1 MQDGTTATEPDE
13 QIVVTDVEGPA
24 VDDAAPPDTLDR
36 LETWVRGW
44 RPAWRAF
51 GAFLLYQ
58 AFAFVIWVVP
68 VLPHFTTES
77 LGAGLQ
83 DSRYY
88 QWALTWTPWAIVH
101 HLSPLHDPYIFLPSG
116 VELTWS
122 AFIPGPA
129 LFAWPITALI
139 GPLGSLNVIFATAPA
154 MAAWAAYL
162 LCNRLTHRFWPSFVG
177 GFIFGFSAYMAGNLV
192 GFANLIGDLPD
203 PAARVPGRPPG
214 RGIARPRD
222 LRRGVRGAAGGPV
235 LGLHRAVRD
244 DRVLLR
250 ARVRRCVAVRG
261 RHPAPTPAD
270 RALVLLAGVVA
281 AVVLSPYLHGALVN
295 APDRPLYP
303 SETVSSADLSSFV
316 VPPPQMLVGG
326 TTFRAELANLTAFPM
341 GNGLGYIGIG
351 MVVLLIGFAITE
363 RRRRSTWLLLAFVVA
378 AAVFAMGPLL
388 RIGGTSHGWM
398 PGAILADTP
407 LIQSAIPSRLAL
419 FLSLGVAVIAAL
431 WLAGASGRWGWVR
444 WAIGLVA
451 VLSLIPVAPH
461 HFAPQEIPAFV
472 SSDQVHSVL
481 REGEIVYAI
490 PYMRG
495 DEMLW
500 QATAHYWFNMA
511 QGYIGPLPP
520 NLRTGAMARGLDV
533 RKALFV
539 PEPKQFGEW
548 LQQHGV
554 TAVVMD
560 DRAAQ
565 RYEALLRGTGLEKVY
580 SGEGVSV
587 WRQPGASP

>member
-88 QWALTWTPWAIVH
+88 QWALTWTPWAIAH

-192 GFANLIGDLPD
+192 GFANLIVIFPIPLL
-203 PAARVPGRPPG
+203 AYLVVRRVEGS
-214 RGIARPRD
+214 
-222 LRRGVRGAAGGPV
+222 LGPV
-235 LGLHRAVRD
+235 TFVAGFATLLVGLFSVSTELFATTAFFSALAFGGALLFGAGIRRQ
-244 DRVLLR
+244 LLR
-250 ARVRRCVAVRG
+250 TG
-261 RHPAPTPAD
+261 
-270 RALVLLAGVVA
+270 ALVLLAGVVA

>member
-1 MQDGTTATEPDE
+1 
-13 QIVVTDVEGPA
+13 
-24 VDDAAPPDTLDR
+24 
-36 LETWVRGW
+36 
-44 RPAWRAF
+44 
-51 GAFLLYQ
+51 
-58 AFAFVIWVVP
+58 
-68 VLPHFTTES
+68 
-77 LGAGLQ
+77 
-83 DSRYY
+83 
-88 QWALTWTPWAIVH
+88 
-101 HLSPLHDPYIFLPSG
+101 
-116 VELTWS
+116 
-122 AFIPGPA
+122 
-129 LFAWPITALI
+129 
-139 GPLGSLNVIFATAPA
+139 

-192 GFANLIGDLPD
+192 GFANLIVIFPIPLL
-203 PAARVPGRPPG
+203 AYLVVRRVEGS
-214 RGIARPRD
+214 
-222 LRRGVRGAAGGPV
+222 LGPV
-235 LGLHRAVRD
+235 TFVAGFATLLVGLFSVSTELFATTAFFSALAFGGALLFGAGIRRQ
-244 DRVLLR
+244 LLR
-250 ARVRRCVAVRG
+250 TG
-261 RHPAPTPAD
+261 
-270 RALVLLAGVVA
+270 ALVLLAGVVA